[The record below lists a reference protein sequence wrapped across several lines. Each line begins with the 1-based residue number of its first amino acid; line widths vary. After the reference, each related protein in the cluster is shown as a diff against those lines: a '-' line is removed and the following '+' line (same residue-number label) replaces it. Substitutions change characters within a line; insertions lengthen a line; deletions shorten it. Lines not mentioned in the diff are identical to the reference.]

1 MLVSV
6 MVLVV
11 VLMVVVVLVA
21 VPVLVLVLVHV
32 LVLALAL
39 LVLVPLL
46 VQVMMVLLL
55 LLLVLVEVM
64 VLLVVMVV
72 VVVVRGANESHD
84 TVLIHNTA
92 TKEERDT
99 TDARNHD
106 IPHQLDNYS
115 TNKFRKGKAAMPND
129 NDAHIKLNTRSNTP
143 SLAPLILAYTK
154 Q

>member
-1 MLVSV
+1 MHNPMLPIPRHIVTPKSYS
-6 MVLVV
+6 MPSYSTEPT
-11 VLMVVVVLVA
+11 A
-21 VPVLVLVLVHV
+21 LVHV
-32 LVLALAL
+32 MLVLALAL
-39 LVLVPLL
+39 LVLVLLL

-99 TDARNHD
+99 TDAETM
-106 IPHQLDNYS
+106 I
-115 TNKFRKGKAAMPND
+115 
-129 NDAHIKLNTRSNTP
+129 
-143 SLAPLILAYTK
+143 
-154 Q
+154 